1 MNSSEHPPSA
11 DGPNRVTRGEGS
23 EKHSQLVKA
32 SQSSGRSLDFWSD
45 FTEGLDEEA
54 VAKLAARAHLI
65 PEDIPG
71 SWEALQK
78 DQKEVAALF
87 SQIDDSDRKTM
98 LHALR
103 ALVELREKNKAF
115 SR

>member
-1 MNSSEHPPSA
+1 MNGSEHPPSKE
-11 DGPNRVTRGEGS
+11 GPNSATFGEGS
-23 EKHSQLVKA
+23 EKHSNLLKA
-32 SQSSGRSLDFWSD
+32 SQSSGRSLNFWSD
-45 FTEGLDEEA
+45 FTEGLDDEA

-71 SWEALQK
+71 SWASLQK
-78 DQKEVAALF
+78 DQKEVASLF

-103 ALVELREKNKAF
+103 ALVELRAEN
-115 SR
+115 